1 MPVIPEEYEGS
12 DSGNMDDFVNWDAS
26 AGAASHTMANLDLD
40 MACLPTDEPIFPD
53 QALDAPHLLVSPQ
66 LQQMN
71 DREAALL
78 FENPDADDFSFWAL
92 EHYEQS
98 NNMIAGLGLGS
109 IDPATAA
116 MGFQPADNIVSETD
130 AAVEALLNSTAAA
143 MPLDQANDLFPARL
157 YGVPD
162 EPCVHCKLGGYQC
175 KTIQEGSYKGY
186 CTSCVALRCECS
198 FGLASSGPLP
208 TDVSFPPNPW
218 PTLGDHPDPIRH
230 DEENMDAVAR
240 LSPAGLGAGAS
251 VGPAPITEM
260 PEQAGSSSPKAFAA
274 AQPKLG
280 ARFSRESVRI
290 LKNWV
295 STHSRHPYPTEEE
308 KESLQRLTG
317 LNKTQIS
324 NWLANA
330 RRRGKIP
337 TTRSTSPHV
346 RNSYSGPNALVGA
359 IDIPQPRRSG
369 TPSPFDR
376 RPQTFEN
383 IPLQRWANSPPENEP
398 ASVTDIARAITS
410 SASAIS
416 SGLNSPFS
424 MNFTDDG
431 SNRSMFNDSSA
442 SSLGTSQSSGTGSF
456 ASAYSH
462 ASRNSFGSNFSSLG
476 RGRRRRRRRSA
487 HTHGVSSSS
496 GREKEEKRVE
506 RKLSGRSAK
515 IGEIRSGPTPLV
527 APLKTY
533 QCTFCTETFKTKHDW
548 QRHEKSLH
556 LSLERWVCA
565 PQGATGINP
574 DTKQLSC
581 VFCGEA
587 EPDAEHIES
596 HNFTSCQERALG
608 DRTFYRNDHLRQH
621 LKLVHNVKFMSWSME
636 QWKVATP
643 QIRSRCGFCGIV
655 MDTWTFRVDHLA
667 DHFKTGRTMADWKGD
682 WGFDKPILEM
692 VENSI
697 PPYLIHDERN
707 SPLPFSATSQ
717 SPGSPRNAYELF
729 RGELSYWIQNQQDK
743 LNQITDQEMRMEAC
757 RIAYAAEVESMLSG
771 DNTSW
776 LRDLLLADEECAR
789 RARLSPIRT
798 PAESRMA
805 SMRIN
810 GQASVFDKCPL
821 EGALHDFV
829 RDRSQLGLT
838 PMDKELQ
845 MVACDLIR
853 KMEIQLIEGPGE
865 SISTRIT
872 TEKKIA
878 EFWLRLIKASTGWLA
893 PFRKRAHLPRSD
905 AIADESR
912 RPVDD
917 PSNIDATI
925 HNYTRLEAELAEYV
939 RARREAGEPIP
950 DDATLQRQAR
960 LIIYDVDDGWN
971 QTAADDP
978 QWLTAFKHR
987 HVRGQSQS
995 PSHHTGSASN
1005 SGASVHSQGNHPNGS
1020 PLLLVPTPFFLNDT
1034 NCYRR
1039 LARELTRFVNMVMS
1053 PNNPNSHVPT
1063 DEELQHQA
1071 RWILYDDD
1079 DPWNQTAADNA
1090 EWLLRFKRD
1099 VGILPAEGGPGL
1111 PLENT
1116 SWNLSQGGTG
1126 FAPPY
1131 CFPKTP
1137 LAPISSSSG
1146 EANSGEGSS
1155 GSGGRSPMMP
1165 MQNPP
1170 TMHGIE
1176 FEMAPE
1182 TTNKYLQSFTTRYA
1196 KPATVFCSRELENG
1210 LMDYVRTATAQ
1221 NGQAFPSD
1229 EALRAKAC
1237 EILNCTPQHGTPAD
1251 DKELLSKFKT
1261 MVRGMLAADQIL
1273 QASAQL
1279 PPMPKMFDMNLAGD
1293 ANYSNNPNTQ
1303 NSMQVD
1309 MTAMNM
1315 DLNLDAVTQEDMDNI
1330 LQDMNFE
1337 FEDGVDLITGQ

>member
-12 DSGNMDDFVNWDAS
+12 DPDLGNSMDEFVNWDAS
-26 AGAASHTMANLDLD
+26 AGAGGGHAMADLELE
-40 MACLPTDEPIFPD
+40 MACLPTGEPIFPD
-53 QALDAPHLLVSPQ
+53 QALDTHHLLVSPQ

-98 NNMIAGLGLGS
+98 NDMVAALGLGAT
-109 IDPATAA
+109 DPATVA
-116 MGFQPADNIVSETD
+116 MGLQPLVAVASETD
-130 AAVEALLNSTAAA
+130 AAVEALLSSTASA
-143 MPLDQANDLFPARL
+143 MPVDQANDLFPVGL

-175 KTIQEGSYKGY
+175 KTIQE
-186 CTSCVALRCECS
+186 
-198 FGLASSGPLP
+198 
-208 TDVSFPPNPW
+208 
-218 PTLGDHPDPIRH
+218 DPIRH

-240 LSPAGLGAGAS
+240 LSPAGAVMGAGAGS
-251 VGPAPITEM
+251 GTAAIAEM
-260 PEQAGSSSPKAFAA
+260 PEQAESSSSKAFAA
-274 AQPKLG
+274 ALPKLG

-308 KESLQRLTG
+308 NESLQRLTG

-346 RNSYSGPNALVGA
+346 RNSYSGPNAPVGA

-376 RPQTFEN
+376 RPQAFEN

-416 SGLNSPFS
+416 SGLNSPLS

-431 SNRSMFNDSSA
+431 SNRSLFNGSSA

-462 ASRNSFGSNFSSLG
+462 ASRNSFGSSFSSLG

-556 LSLERWVCA
+556 LSLERWVCT

-574 DTKQLSC
+574 DTRQLCC

-587 EPDAEHIES
+587 EPDAEHTES
-596 HNFTSCQERALG
+596 HNFASCQERALG
-608 DRTFYRNDHLRQH
+608 DRTFYRKDHLRQH
-621 LKLVHNVKFMSWSME
+621 LKLVHNVKFMSWPME

-643 QIRSRCGFCGIV
+643 EIRSRCGFCGIV
-655 MDTWTFRVDHLA
+655 MDTWTFRIDHLA

-682 WGFDKPILEM
+682 WGFDKPVLEM

-717 SPGSPRNAYELF
+717 SPGSPRNAYELL
-729 RGELSYWIQNQQDK
+729 RSELSYWIQHQQDK
-743 LNQITDQEMRMEAC
+743 LKTVTDQDMRVEAC
-757 RIAYAAEVESMLSG
+757 RIAYASELDSKLSAE
-771 DNTSW
+771 DTSW
-776 LRDLLLADEECAR
+776 LRDLLLDDEECAR

-798 PAESRMA
+798 QAESRMG

-810 GQASVFDKCPL
+810 GQAGVFDKCPL
-821 EGALHDFV
+821 EAALHEFV

-838 PMDKELQ
+838 PMDSELQ
-845 MVACDLIR
+845 TIACDLVR

-865 SISTRIT
+865 PISARIS
-872 TEKKIA
+872 TEKKVA
-878 EFWLRLIKASTGWLA
+878 EFWLRLIKASTRWLA
-893 PFRKRAHLPRSD
+893 AFRRRAHLPRSD

-917 PSNIDATI
+917 PNNIDATI

-939 RARREAGEPIP
+939 RARREAGEPNP

-960 LIIYDVDDGWN
+960 LIIYEHDDGWN

-978 QWLTAFKHR
+978 KWLAAFKNR
-987 HVRGQSQS
+987 HVRDQPQPRSRS
-995 PSHHTGSASN
+995 SGSASSSN
-1005 SGASVHSQGNHPNGS
+1005 SSSAGVDSSQVKHPNGS
-1020 PLLLVPTPFFLNDT
+1020 PTLLVPSPFFLNDT

-1063 DEELQHQA
+1063 DVELQHQA

-1090 EWLLRFKRD
+1090 EWLMRFKRD
-1099 VGILPAEGGPGL
+1099 VGILPAEDGPGL
-1111 PLENT
+1111 PLDNT
-1116 SWNLSQGGTG
+1116 AWSVSQGGSG

-1137 LAPISSSSG
+1137 LAPFPSSSG
-1146 EANSGEGSS
+1146 EANGGEGNSV
-1155 GSGGRSPMMP
+1155 SGGRSPGMA

-1176 FEMAPE
+1176 FGMAPE
-1182 TTNKYLQSFTTRYA
+1182 TANKYLQSFTTRYA

-1210 LMDYVRTATAQ
+1210 LMDYVRNATAQ

-1237 EILNCTPQHGTPAD
+1237 EILGCTPQHGTSAD
-1251 DKELLSKFKT
+1251 DKELLGKFKD
-1261 MVRGMLAADQIL
+1261 MARGILAADQML
-1273 QASAQL
+1273 LASAQL
-1279 PPMPKMFDMNLAGD
+1279 PTMPETFDMNFSGDLAGNVGD
-1293 ANYSNNPNTQ
+1293 HSGGNVTTTNN
-1303 NSMQVD
+1303 SDMQLD
-1309 MTAMNM
+1309 MSAMNV
-1315 DLNLDAVTQEDMDNI
+1315 DLNLDAMTQEDMDNL

-1337 FEDGVDLITGQ
+1337 FEDGVDLATGR

>member
-12 DSGNMDDFVNWDAS
+12 PGGSMDDFVNWDAS
-26 AGAASHTMANLDLD
+26 ASAAERMVDGHDLV
-40 MACLPTDEPIFPD
+40 CLPPDGEPIFPD
-53 QALDAPHLLVSPQ
+53 QALDAQHLLVSPQ
-66 LQQMN
+66 LQHMN

-98 NNMIAGLGLGS
+98 NNMIAGLDLGGH
-109 IDPATAA
+109 DVTAA
-116 MGFQPADNIVSETD
+116 PITETD
-130 AAVEALLNSTAAA
+130 ATVESLLHSTADS
-143 MPLDQANDLFPARL
+143 MPLDQADDLLSGGL

-162 EPCVHCKLGGYQC
+162 EPCVHCKQGGYQC
-175 KTIQEGSYKGY
+175 KTIQEGNYKGY

-198 FGLASSGPLP
+198 FGLVCSGPLP
-208 TDVSFPPNPW
+208 TDLSFPTNPW
-218 PTLGDHPDPIRH
+218 PTLGDHPDPIPH
-230 DEENMDAVAR
+230 DEEADAVAR
-240 LSPAGLGAGAS
+240 LYPSAPADSSTTELPDL
-251 VGPAPITEM
+251 VGN
-260 PEQAGSSSPKAFAA
+260 SSPNPFAA

-295 STHSRHPYPTEEE
+295 STHSRHPYPTEDE

-346 RNSYSGPNALVGA
+346 RNTYAGPNASIGA

-398 ASVTDIARAITS
+398 ASVSDIARAITS

-416 SGLNSPFS
+416 SGLNSPLS
-424 MNFTDDG
+424 LNFTDDG
-431 SNRSMFNDSSA
+431 SGRSLFNGSSA

-462 ASRNSFGSNFSSLG
+462 ASRNSFGSNFSSLE

-487 HTHGVSSSS
+487 PTRGVGS
-496 GREKEEKRVE
+496 GSGGDREEKKME
-506 RKLSGRSAK
+506 KKLMRQAAK
-515 IGEIRSGPTPLV
+515 LTDARSGPTSLV

-556 LSLERWVCA
+556 LSLERWVCT
-565 PQGATGINP
+565 PQGATAVHP
-574 DTKQLSC
+574 ETKQVCC
-581 VFCGEA
+581 VFCGEV
-587 EPDAEHIES
+587 EPDTEHIES
-596 HNFTSCQERALG
+596 HNFAACQERALG
-608 DRTFYRNDHLRQH
+608 DRTFYRKDHLRQH
-621 LKLVHNVKFMSWSME
+621 LKLVHSVKFMGWSMD

-643 QIRSRCGFCGIV
+643 EIRSRCGFCGIA
-655 MDTWTFRVDHLA
+655 MDTWTFRIDHLA
-667 DHFKTGRTMADWKGD
+667 EHFKTGRTMADWKGD
-682 WGFDKPILEM
+682 WGFDKPVLEM

-717 SPGSPRNAYELF
+717 PPGSPRNAYELF
-729 RGELSYWIQNQQDK
+729 RSELSYWIQHQEDQLK
-743 LNQITDQEMRMEAC
+743 TFTDDEMRVEAC
-757 RIAYAAEVESMLSG
+757 RIVFAAELTAMTNQE
-771 DNTSW
+771 NPSW
-776 LRDLLLADEECAR
+776 LRDLVMGDEDCAR
-789 RARLSPIRT
+789 QARMSPIRT

-805 SMRIN
+805 SMRIK
-810 GQASVFDKCPL
+810 GQETLFDMCPL
-821 EGALHDFV
+821 ETALHEFV

-838 PMDKELQ
+838 PMDSELQ
-845 MVACDLIR
+845 MMACDLIR

-865 SISTRIT
+865 PVRAHIT
-872 TEKKIA
+872 TEKKVV
-878 EFWLRLIKASTGWLA
+878 EFWLRMIKSSTQWLSA
-893 PFRKRAHLPRSD
+893 FRKRAHLPRSD
-905 AIADESR
+905 AIADEAR
-912 RPVDD
+912 RPVNE

-925 HNYTRLEAELAEYV
+925 HNYSRLEAELADFV
-939 RARREAGEPIP
+939 RLRREAGDVTL

-960 LIIYDVDDGWN
+960 LIIYELDDGWN

-978 QWLTAFKHR
+978 QWLDAFKSR
-987 HVRGQSQS
+987 HITKAQPATSSRRSGSLS
-995 PSHHTGSASN
+995 SGSAHS
-1005 SGASVHSQGNHPNGS
+1005 SSQGQRSARSTNM
-1020 PLLLVPTPFFLNDT
+1020 LVPSPFFLNDT

-1090 EWLLRFKRD
+1090 EWLMRFKRD
-1099 VGILPAEGGPGL
+1099 VGILPAEDGPGL
-1111 PLENT
+1111 PT
-1116 SWNLSQGGTG
+1116 DFTAWSVSQGGSG

-1131 CFPKTP
+1131 CFPKMP
-1137 LAPISSSSG
+1137 IAPFPSPEDEAGDASSG
-1146 EANSGEGSS
+1146 MSNTSATQ
-1155 GSGGRSPMMP
+1155 
-1165 MQNPP
+1165 MQNT
-1170 TMHGIE
+1170 TMLGID
-1176 FEMAPE
+1176 FELPSE
-1182 TTNKYLQSFTTRYA
+1182 TANKFLQSFTTRYA

-1210 LMDYVRTATAQ
+1210 LTDYVRTTVAQ
-1221 NGQAFPSD
+1221 NGQPFPDD
-1229 EALRAKAC
+1229 EALRAKAR
-1237 EILNCTPQHGTPAD
+1237 EILGRTTELGTPAD
-1251 DKELLSKFKT
+1251 DKELLVKFKE
-1261 MVRGMLAADQIL
+1261 MVRGMLTANQT
-1273 QASAQL
+1273 QQGMAQL
-1279 PPMPKMFDMNLAGD
+1279 PTMPEVFDMNLGD
-1293 ANYSNNPNTQ
+1293 A
-1303 NSMQVD
+1303 
-1309 MTAMNM
+1309 TAMNLANNHQHVNGM
-1315 DLNLDAVTQEDMDNI
+1315 PLDMGVMNVDLNLDSVTQEDMDNL

-1337 FEDGVDLITGQ
+1337 FEDGVDLINRH

>member
-12 DSGNMDDFVNWDAS
+12 VSDSMDEFVNWDAS
-26 AGAASHTMANLDLD
+26 AGAMGRPMADLD
-40 MACLPTDEPIFPD
+40 MSCLPSDEPIFPD
-53 QALDAPHLLVSPQ
+53 QALDSHHLLVSPQ

-98 NNMIAGLGLGS
+98 NNMIAALGLGGN
-109 IDPATAA
+109 DHATATLSLDPSA
-116 MGFQPADNIVSETD
+116 NLVSQTD
-130 AAVEALLNSTAAA
+130 AAVKALLNSTAAA
-143 MPLDQANDLFPARL
+143 MPVDQANDLFPAGL
-157 YGVPD
+157 YGMPD

-198 FGLASSGPLP
+198 FGLASGVPVP

-230 DEENMDAVAR
+230 DEDMDAVAQ
-240 LSPAGLGAGAS
+240 LAPVGTNDSSIAEMHGKAGPG
-251 VGPAPITEM
+251 
-260 PEQAGSSSPKAFAA
+260 SPKAFAA

-295 STHSRHPYPTEEE
+295 STHSRHPYPTEDE

-346 RNSYSGPNALVGA
+346 RNNYPGPNALVGA

-416 SGLNSPFS
+416 SGLNSPLS
-424 MNFTDDG
+424 LNFTDDG
-431 SNRSMFNDSSA
+431 SNRSLFNGSSA

-462 ASRNSFGSNFSSLG
+462 ASRNSFGSTFSSLG

-487 HTHGVSSSS
+487 PNGIASSRSCD
-496 GREKEEKRVE
+496 KEERKAE
-506 RKLSGRSAK
+506 KKLSGRSAK
-515 IGEIRSGPTPLV
+515 LPEARNGPTPLI

-556 LSLERWVCA
+556 LSLERWVCT

-574 DTKQLSC
+574 DTKQVCC
-581 VFCGEA
+581 VFCGEV
-587 EPDAEHIES
+587 EPDADHIES
-596 HNFTSCQERALG
+596 HNFAACQERALG
-608 DRTFYRNDHLRQH
+608 DRTFYRKDHLRQH
-621 LKLVHNVKFMSWSME
+621 LKLVHNVKFLSWSME

-643 QIRSRCGFCGIV
+643 EIRSRCGFCGIV

-682 WGFDKPILEM
+682 WGFDKPVLEM

-729 RGELSYWIQNQQDK
+729 RGELSYWIQDQQDK
-743 LNQITDQEMRMEAC
+743 LNSVTDQEMRVEAC
-757 RIAYAAEVESMLSG
+757 RIVYAAELDIMPNKE
-771 DNTSW
+771 NPSW
-776 LRDLLLADEECAR
+776 LRDLLMADEECAR

-798 PAESRMA
+798 QAESRMA

-810 GQASVFDKCPL
+810 GQANVFDLCPL
-821 EGALHDFV
+821 ESALHEFV

-838 PMDKELQ
+838 PTDSELQ
-845 MVACDLIR
+845 TVACDLVR

-865 SISTRIT
+865 SVSTRIT

-893 PFRKRAHLPRSD
+893 HFRKRAHLPRSD
-905 AIADESR
+905 AMADESR

-925 HNYTRLEAELAEYV
+925 HNFTRLEAELAEYV
-939 RARREAGEPIP
+939 RARREAGDSTP

-960 LIIYDVDDGWN
+960 LIIYDIDDGWN

-978 QWLTAFKHR
+978 QWLAAFKQR
-987 HVRGQSQS
+987 HVRGKS
-995 PSHHTGSASN
+995 PSSGSVINSN
-1005 SGASVHSQGNHPNGS
+1005 SNGSIQTQCVGSNGS
-1020 PLLLVPTPFFLNDT
+1020 PTLLVPSPFFLNDT

-1063 DEELQHQA
+1063 DVELQHQA

-1090 EWLLRFKRD
+1090 EWLMRFKRD
-1099 VGILPAEGGPGL
+1099 VGILPAEDGPGL
-1111 PLENT
+1111 PMENT

-1146 EANSGEGSS
+1146 DVNSGEGGS
-1155 GSGGRSPMMP
+1155 GSGVPSPGTQI
-1165 MQNPP
+1165 QNPP
-1170 TMHGIE
+1170 LMHGIE
-1176 FEMAPE
+1176 FGMAPE
-1182 TTNKYLQSFTTRYA
+1182 TANKYLQSFTTRYA
-1196 KPATVFCSRELENG
+1196 RPATIFCSRELENG
-1210 LMDYVRTATAQ
+1210 LTDYVRTVVAR
-1221 NGQAFPSD
+1221 NGQPFPTD

-1237 EILNCTPQHGTPAD
+1237 EILSCTPQHGTPAD
-1251 DKELLSKFKT
+1251 DKELLSKFKD
-1261 MVRGMLAADQIL
+1261 MIRGMLSADQTH
-1273 QASAQL
+1273 QAAAQL
-1279 PPMPKMFDMNLAGD
+1279 PTMPEIFDMNLAGD
-1293 ANYSNNPNTQ
+1293 SVDNSSSHNIHDS
-1303 NSMQVD
+1303 SMQLD
-1309 MTAMNM
+1309 MSAMNV
-1315 DLNLDAVTQEDMDNI
+1315 DLNLDSLTQEDMDNL

-1337 FEDGVDLITGQ
+1337 FEDGVDLISQ